1 MVAVKVAIR
10 FSTNICILSSETL
23 SRILIVYLAR
33 NDRPPSI
40 WQHVISR
47 LTRMSSISAV
57 SKIEGFTESNAW
69 KIFSRMFYS
78 YVQAKYVLD
87 ISLSR
92 AYIYQNSSCT
102 HQLDKREI
110 FVINNL
116 WSIWTAFFLKI
127 LKYSESHHS
136 NFNTYLK
143 RIYTYQQSKY
153 KSCTKEMRMKIIWKN
168 KYCKRWNRTLFICF
182 SKNY

>member
-1 MVAVKVAIR
+1 MVAVKVAIP
-10 FSTNICILSSETL
+10 FSTDICILSSETL

-57 SKIEGFTESNAW
+57 SKIEGFTEGNTW

-87 ISLSR
+87 ISLSLS
-92 AYIYQNSSCT
+92 YIYQSNSYT
-102 HQLDKREI
+102 HQLEKGEI
-110 FVINNL
+110 LVVNFI
-116 WSIWTAFFLKI
+116 TAYGRFWLH
-127 LKYSESHHS
+127 L
-136 NFNTYLK
+136 
-143 RIYTYQQSKY
+143 
-153 KSCTKEMRMKIIWKN
+153 
-168 KYCKRWNRTLFICF
+168 F
-182 SKNY
+182 SKFWNIPPNPIIRTSTHI